1 MSGTDAAATL
11 TLRIDTGQAKAD
23 LELLKKEYGDL
34 LAVMRAP
41 ATGKGLSGV
50 GESATLA
57 AKQIDTLT
65 KQVATLQAKMAT
77 AGASGSS
84 GLLGNVTKAGYE
96 VQGLFGQVDKS
107 VERSNS
113 NMKIMLKSAEMTGNA
128 AVKAVQDIGRAK
140 NQANSL
146 ELRVIAAEEAAKAS
160 AAAKAVQDLGRA
172 KNLANS
178 LELRVIAAEEAA
190 KASAAAKA
198 VQDLGRA
205 KNLAN
210 SLELRVIAAE
220 EAAKASA
227 AAKAVQDLGRAKN
240 LANSLELRVIA
251 AEEAARIKAAAKD
264 AQDLAKWLA
273 LTDKQRASAT
283 VQASKAYY
291 GGARQ
296 EQLPGVAGSSQ
307 ALSAAQAVGSVVE
320 AEAALARLT
329 TAHKS
334 LAPATKESAASQIH
348 WNKVANEGHAA
359 ARGLAGS
366 LGTLWITYGSLV
378 PLLAGATIG
387 SAFINAAKAGSEFAY
402 QLTFVKALG
411 GESAEAVQKLSDA
424 ALSLS
429 QTGLRGPTEIASG
442 FRILAQAGLDAS
454 EALEAMPQ
462 TLNLATVGEMEMEQ
476 AAVTL
481 VGVMKAFNLTVKDS
495 ERVGDVFAKAAALSQ
510 TSVQGMTEA
519 MKTASVVGEQ
529 YGANLED
536 TATAITLLA
545 KVNITGTA
553 AGTSFRNMLKELY
566 APVPQSAKAME
577 NLGLK
582 TKDAEGNLRNFAD
595 VVFDLKGKLADFSKG
610 DQVEILQ
617 RLFGER
623 GAKEAVAMLALTKD
637 KWVELRDEIKNSKGF
652 MEGVAT
658 ELENTAKGKWAQAIN
673 TMKVQLV
680 TAFNEMEPIF
690 SQLADNLKALFAD
703 PAFLQNLK
711 AIVGGM
717 ASLTNAVIEMAPHL
731 ITLAQAWVVYKAAMI
746 TAAVWTATSTA
757 VMGFATSMQ
766 IASGVM
772 GPALGPMASMKAIV
786 AGLPSLLMAIP
797 APLAVIAGGLAAGA
811 VAWTIWGNNASRAG
825 DKAYDAAVRASA
837 ALDKVSRREK
847 YGVGDLGEAQ
857 EELDKAEKL
866 LSLRVEGRATGTAL
880 SDARESVTK
889 WGKVVEGLE
898 REKYKASNASEGL
911 KAAVAGETKKP
922 TRKASEILGSGG
934 RGGGRSFSD
943 ETKDIVRGYGLREQA
958 QNQEFEN
965 YKKILDQRVK
975 YGALSQE
982 AENVLLEAAREA
994 IDGKTTALAAS
1005 EKGQLQALLVSKE
1018 TDESAKESIRRRI
1031 EEIDSVNA
1039 LTASKRE
1046 HTVIMREELA
1056 ELKNAAAE
1064 RKLAADTQEF
1074 VEKEERSRQRAQA
1087 SFEMMKTHTA
1097 ESRAA
1102 MDAYLSTI
1110 DRGESKL
1117 REYEKAV
1124 RDAREALSQ
1133 MREEFERLG
1142 PLNETQVA
1150 ALDAQSQAAERASSN
1165 YDRLK
1170 ESIEGQ
1176 AEANAQS
1183 TLALKAQEE
1192 GLNRLQSGIQA
1203 SNAMMSAMLDA
1214 RTTSGYYTS
1223 LESMRAEGNINKE
1236 RIAQLAQLKAS
1247 YEAMGEAG
1255 VAAAAQ
1261 VEAEMI
1267 SLSAHLDPI
1276 ADKVREIFEGAFTNF
1291 FDDMLNVINGTKS
1304 LKAALKD
1311 LGNTI
1316 LKDLWGMASKEL
1328 SQQFMKILG
1337 GGLEPGK
1344 GAGLFSMI
1352 SQAFVPDSRK
1362 IGNDIVEAGRSLF
1375 NRVSGGGA
1383 SISSNFKGAAAKFNV
1398 LGGAPSDV
1406 AVTSAPN
1413 VIKGLKDS
1421 VDSAVISLNGLGTA
1435 STTSQAAFST
1445 LNGSIATSQASITTL
1460 GTSSAVSEASISAMG
1475 ATSAMAEASMLGT
1488 EASSLLADVA
1498 LASTAVSATAASAGL
1513 SSVAASSSTDAV
1525 GGLLGNVFDISTK
1538 GLFEIGGLG
1547 FHQGGVVGRESTFLR
1562 NVPASVFQGAPRFHG
1577 GGLAGDEVPAILQ
1590 RGEGVFT
1597 ANQMKA
1603 MGLQSQ
1609 AEGFGGTDG
1618 KVINIT
1624 VNINGNNNNPQ
1635 DVRRAA
1641 GQGAREAMALLN
1653 SARRYA

>member
-1 MSGTDAAATL
+1 
-11 TLRIDTGQAKAD
+11 
-23 LELLKKEYGDL
+23 
-34 LAVMRAP
+34 
-41 ATGKGLSGV
+41 
-50 GESATLA
+50 
-57 AKQIDTLT
+57 
-65 KQVATLQAKMAT
+65 
-77 AGASGSS
+77 
-84 GLLGNVTKAGYE
+84 
-96 VQGLFGQVDKS
+96 
-107 VERSNS
+107 
-113 NMKIMLKSAEMTGNA
+113 
-128 AVKAVQDIGRAK
+128 
-140 NQANSL
+140 
-146 ELRVIAAEEAAKAS
+146 
-160 AAAKAVQDLGRA
+160 
-172 KNLANS
+172 
-178 LELRVIAAEEAA
+178 
-190 KASAAAKA
+190 
-198 VQDLGRA
+198 
-205 KNLAN
+205 
-210 SLELRVIAAE
+210 
-220 EAAKASA
+220 
-227 AAKAVQDLGRAKN
+227 
-240 LANSLELRVIA
+240 
-251 AEEAARIKAAAKD
+251 
-264 AQDLAKWLA
+264 
-273 LTDKQRASAT
+273 
-283 VQASKAYY
+283 
-291 GGARQ
+291 
-296 EQLPGVAGSSQ
+296 
-307 ALSAAQAVGSVVE
+307 
-320 AEAALARLT
+320 
-329 TAHKS
+329 
-334 LAPATKESAASQIH
+334 
-348 WNKVANEGHAA
+348 
-359 ARGLAGS
+359 
-366 LGTLWITYGSLV
+366 
-378 PLLAGATIG
+378 
-387 SAFINAAKAGSEFAY
+387 
-402 QLTFVKALG
+402 
-411 GESAEAVQKLSDA
+411 
-424 ALSLS
+424 
-429 QTGLRGPTEIASG
+429 
-442 FRILAQAGLDAS
+442 
-454 EALEAMPQ
+454 
-462 TLNLATVGEMEMEQ
+462 
-476 AAVTL
+476 
-481 VGVMKAFNLTVKDS
+481 
-495 ERVGDVFAKAAALSQ
+495 
-510 TSVQGMTEA
+510 
-519 MKTASVVGEQ
+519 
-529 YGANLED
+529 
-536 TATAITLLA
+536 
-545 KVNITGTA
+545 
-553 AGTSFRNMLKELY
+553 
-566 APVPQSAKAME
+566 
-577 NLGLK
+577 
-582 TKDAEGNLRNFAD
+582 
-595 VVFDLKGKLADFSKG
+595 
-610 DQVEILQ
+610 
-617 RLFGER
+617 
-623 GAKEAVAMLALTKD
+623 
-637 KWVELRDEIKNSKGF
+637 
-652 MEGVAT
+652 
-658 ELENTAKGKWAQAIN
+658 
-673 TMKVQLV
+673 
-680 TAFNEMEPIF
+680 
-690 SQLADNLKALFAD
+690 
-703 PAFLQNLK
+703 
-711 AIVGGM
+711 
-717 ASLTNAVIEMAPHL
+717 
-731 ITLAQAWVVYKAAMI
+731 
-746 TAAVWTATSTA
+746 
-757 VMGFATSMQ
+757 
-766 IASGVM
+766 
-772 GPALGPMASMKAIV
+772 
-786 AGLPSLLMAIP
+786 
-797 APLAVIAGGLAAGA
+797 
-811 VAWTIWGNNASRAG
+811 
-825 DKAYDAAVRASA
+825 
-837 ALDKVSRREK
+837 
-847 YGVGDLGEAQ
+847 
-857 EELDKAEKL
+857 
-866 LSLRVEGRATGTAL
+866 
-880 SDARESVTK
+880 
-889 WGKVVEGLE
+889 
-898 REKYKASNASEGL
+898 
-911 KAAVAGETKKP
+911 
-922 TRKASEILGSGG
+922 
-934 RGGGRSFSD
+934 
-943 ETKDIVRGYGLREQA
+943 LREQA

-1018 TDESAKESIRRRI
+1018 TNESAKESIRRRI

-1133 MREEFERLG
+1133 MREEFEKLG

-1291 FDDMLNVINGTKS
+1291 FDDMLNVINGTKT

-1344 GAGLFSMI
+1344 GAGLFSLI

-1383 SISSNFKGAAAKFNV
+1383 SISNNFKGAATKFNV
-1398 LGGAPSDV
+1398 IGGSPSDV
-1406 AVTSAPN
+1406 AATSAPN

-1445 LNGSIATSQASITTL
+1445 LNGSIVTSQASITAL

-1513 SSVAASSSTDAV
+1513 SSVAASASTDAV

-1603 MGLQSQ
+1603 LGMQSQ
-1609 AEGFGGTDG
+1609 AEGGTDS

-1624 VNINGNNNNPQ
+1624 VNVNGTNAP

-1641 GQGAREAMALLN
+1641 GQGAREALSALN
-1653 SARRYA
+1653 GARRYG